1 MWEGAHRILQENPG
15 NEPFVYIFKSI
26 FKSTRIVR
34 AARTATMALSQAMA
48 DASAANEIT
57 EDGFRFAR
65 DAGSIRV
72 NAWGSAGSSGRGKR
86 MISAGGPLA
95 GGMWLLKRSELLK
108 RWKRRWFQTDA
119 AGEVVEIRGD
129 KSDAKTRSVITLAD
143 VRSATVSTT
152 NFHGDAEMKG
162 CCVYLELGTPWR
174 TVFLVADSP
183 SDANAFVKDVRIR
196 AGLDATLAALPRA
209 LTPAMKA
216 KGGGPEMS
224 EEAANALLAPGLTP
238 VRAPAT
244 PSPAAA
250 RPTAAVITPSSPLTV
265 SAIADEVSPASSA
278 GSARSSGARANANA
292 NTPSSADS
300 ADSAASGASRKERKG
315 WFGKPSLASSIA
327 SVAEQF
333 SKSTDLSQEKM
344 NDMTRMMEGAMRAKD
359 EQLSATSRL
368 LDAECTV
375 AREARGRADALQKR
389 LEEKSAHLDRRTQEL
404 ANEKISSSA
413 LRMKYDSVRETAD
426 EEASRADEAEA
437 SLARVRREADD
448 LARELTETRQKADDT
463 QRALMEE
470 GALLQE
476 RHVKAVATERE
487 LRESL
492 ASAERRGDVLAR
504 ETAELKQHVAG
515 LNDDL
520 SIAEERAVAAA
531 AAAAKE
537 LEAEREKT
545 AELLHV
551 VRTKRGFLGMFR
563 KTPKAAALAEHDE
576 ARRSA
581 RRGRRVLALP
591 APPATAPPAF
601 RATVVEPAG
610 EFEFR
615 TTAATAETSDVGT
628 DESVDAAN
636 AVLARRMMRDGVWIN
651 TPRHRRVGG
660 PVLANASTPEALI
673 IRKRLVYGTVETCE
687 EVIDALDS
695 PHAQGCRQM

>member
-1 MWEGAHRILQENPG
+1 
-15 NEPFVYIFKSI
+15 
-26 FKSTRIVR
+26 
-34 AARTATMALSQAMA
+34 MALSQAMA

-57 EDGFRFAR
+57 EDAFRFAR

-119 AGEVVEIRGD
+119 AGEIVEIRGD

-183 SDANAFVKDVRIR
+183 SDAKAFVKDVRIR

-224 EEAANALLAPGLTP
+224 EEAAIALLAPGLTP
-238 VRAPAT
+238 VRAPAP

-250 RPTAAVITPSSPLTV
+250 RPTAAAITPSSPLTV

-300 ADSAASGASRKERKG
+300 AASGASRKERTG

-359 EQLSATSRL
+359 EQLSATNRL
-368 LDAECTV
+368 LEAECTV

-413 LRMKYDSVRETAD
+413 LRMKYDSVRETAN

-437 SLARVRREADD
+437 SLARVRREAED
-448 LARELTETRQKADDT
+448 LVRELTETRQKADDT

-515 LNDDL
+515 LNGDL

-581 RRGRRVLALP
+581 RRGRRALALP

-673 IRKRLVYGTVETCE
+673 IRKRLVYGAVETCE